1 MHQHRIFWYAKDARS
16 PEQYQDAYAVDP
28 RKGSF
33 AIADGVSSSLFAG
46 SWAKLVTQACAA
58 EPPTVRDAAAV
69 KHWLDRLRQRWLA
82 PIDVKALSW
91 HQKPKFKEGAAT
103 TLLWVRLLP
112 VNEADGGPPRA
123 YRMYAY
129 AIGDCTLFHVSGGQV
144 QRAFPFEDSRL
155 FEAKPHVL
163 RSVELPNAAALSFDS
178 LEDGCEPGDLLV
190 LATDALALWAL
201 QELEAGRSPGF
212 EAFWTMNEEAFATK
226 VQSLRE
232 AGAIRVDDTTLMLVR
247 V

>member
-1 MHQHRIFWYAKDARS
+1 MFQHRIFWYAKDARS
-16 PEQYQDAYAVDP
+16 PEQYQDAYAVDAK
-28 RKGSF
+28 RGTV

-46 SWAKLVTQACAA
+46 SWAKLITQACVQ

-69 KHWLDRLRQRWLA
+69 KQWLDRQRQRWLA

-91 HQKPKFKEGAAT
+91 HQKPKFKDGAAT
-103 TLLWVRLLP
+103 TLLWVRVIP
-112 VNEADGGPPRA
+112 VSEPDGGPPRA
-123 YRMYAY
+123 YRLYAY

-178 LEDGCEPGDLLV
+178 LEDGCEAGDMLV

-201 QELEAGRSPGF
+201 QELEAGRSPDF
-212 EAFWTMNEEAFATK
+212 DAFWNLGEKGFHEK
-226 VQSLRE
+226 VQGLRE
-232 AGAIRVDDTTLMLVR
+232 AQKIRVDDTTLVLVR